1 MHEKWM
7 EKCFEYA
14 EDALQ
19 QGEVPVGC
27 IIVYKNEEIIGKGKN
42 QVNKTKNAT
51 RHAEMVAVDDAIS
64 HVQKK
69 YDELPEKGHTVAN
82 WQLSRVMQN
91 SVLYVTVEPCIM
103 CAAALR
109 IANIP
114 AVYYGCSNERFGGC
128 GSVLNIHKDE
138 RLQQSLGPTLHCIG
152 GQQAH
157 RAVQLLKG
165 FYQQENPNAPIPANR
180 NFLDCDK

>member
-69 YDELPEKGHTVAN
+69 YDELPEK
-82 WQLSRVMQN
+82 
-91 SVLYVTVEPCIM
+91 
-103 CAAALR
+103 ALR
-109 IANIP
+109 TANIP
-114 AVYYGCSNERFGGC
+114 TVYYGCSNERFGGC

-157 RAVQLLKG
+157 RAVQLLKD

-180 NFLDCDK
+180 NFLDFDK